1 MDDESSEEKMV
12 QLYRSFLGDGNS
24 SLVLDGDVGN
34 KKNEGWLKRSMN
46 YKLYVLCV
54 YIFNRIT

>member
-24 SLVLDGDVGN
+24 SLVSDGDVGN
-34 KKNEGWLKRSMN
+34 KK
-46 YKLYVLCV
+46 
-54 YIFNRIT
+54 T